1 MVDINRKKELRY
13 LFLQRLYELT
23 DGSELKR
30 VAKDDVEKSFEVSP
44 QETHDIW
51 RYLKGEYLVE
61 PVNMAVS
68 ITHSGVVEIERA
80 LSEPDKPTQYFPP
93 VNIINVHQMH
103 GSVIQQGTT
112 NSAQTVQLTN
122 AKKIEIDQFINK
134 LKNAL
139 PELAL
144 TPDANSEVSADI
156 ATIEAQVGCERPK
169 AGIIRDSLLSIQRVL
184 EGAAGAILAQQLLP
198 YIPVLLASVGG

>member
-1 MVDINRKKELRY
+1 MIDINRKKELRY

-30 VAKDDVEKSFEVSP
+30 VAKDDVVKGFDVTP
-44 QETHDIW
+44 QEANDVW
-51 RYLKGEYLVE
+51 KYLKGEYLAD

-68 ITHSGVVEIERA
+68 ITHAGVREIERA

-112 NSAQTVQLTN
+112 NSSQTVQISNTD
-122 AKKIEIDQFINK
+122 KIAIDEFLDK

-139 PELAL
+139 PELKLEKA
-144 TPDANSEVSADI
+144 TNSEVSADI
-156 ATIEAQVGCERPK
+156 ATIEAQVGSERPK
-169 AGIIRDSLLSIQRVL
+169 AGIIKESLLSIQRAL

-198 YIPVLLASVGG
+198 YIPALLASFGG

>member
-30 VAKDDVEKSFEVSP
+30 IAKDDVAKSFEVSP

-51 RYLKGEYLVE
+51 QYLEGEYLAE

-68 ITHSGVVEIERA
+68 ITHAGVVEIEGA

-112 NSAQTVQLTN
+112 NSVQTVQLTN
-122 AKKIEIDQFINK
+122 AKKIDIDKFINK

-139 PELAL
+139 PELKL
-144 TPDANSEVSADI
+144 TQDANSEVSADI

-169 AGIIRDSLLSIQRVL
+169 TGIIRDSLLSIQRVL
-184 EGAAGAILAQQLLP
+184 EGAASAILAQQLLL